1 MSLMYKVKHYTNKVL
16 FTFFGPA
23 ELDDHNDPVLR
34 MNREYAEKTGK
45 APKPVEQPA
54 GAVEQPAEAAVEAA
68 EDAKAIA

>member
-45 APKPVEQPA
+45 APKPVEQPT
-54 GAVEQPAEAAVEAA
+54 EAAIEAN
-68 EDAKAIA
+68 EDVKAIA

>member
-45 APKPVEQPA
+45 APKPVE
-54 GAVEQPAEAAVEAA
+54 EPAEAAVEAA
-68 EDAKAIA
+68 EDVKAIA